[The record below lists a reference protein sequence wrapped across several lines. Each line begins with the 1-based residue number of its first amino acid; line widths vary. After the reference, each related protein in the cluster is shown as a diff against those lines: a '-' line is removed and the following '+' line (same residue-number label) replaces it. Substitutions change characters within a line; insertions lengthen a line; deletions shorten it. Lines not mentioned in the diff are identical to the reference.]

1 MIGAG
6 RIRGWAVALA
16 TVTCLL
22 PVSGLAGQ
30 AGAPETSLRPTLR
43 PSLSPTVAPNVALT
57 VASDEAIAPAD
68 VVAAVATGAGS
79 SRVASPSSGLPPQMR
94 PQMRP
99 MSAQLIAVAARPA
112 DLNASLLEQSLV
124 PLVRPDGIAQQA
136 LFKRRRLRRGSVC
149 GDIDIQGKE
158 IGAVVGTMPGCGAA
172 DAVRVTSVAGVT
184 LSQSSVMTCET
195 AAALKRWISK
205 DVEKAFGRRNRVVSL
220 RVAAH
225 YACRTRNNR
234 PGARVSEHG
243 RGKAIDISGFKLEDG
258 TLVSVLSGWN
268 SRATRKP
275 MRKMWKAACGPFGTV
290 LGPEADRHHRD
301 HFHLDVAS
309 YRSGSYCR

>member
-1 MIGAG
+1 MIGG
-6 RIRGWAVALA
+6 EQLRGWAVALA

-22 PVSGLAGQ
+22 PASSLAVQ
-30 AGAPETSLRPTLR
+30 ADAPETSLRPILR
-43 PSLSPTVAPNVALT
+43 PSPAPAVAAT
-57 VASDEAIAPAD
+57 VASDGAVARAD

-79 SRVASPSSGLPPQMR
+79 SRVASPSSGLR
-94 PQMRP
+94 PQLRP
-99 MSAQLIAVAARPA
+99 VSAQLLAVAARPA
-112 DLNASLLEQSLV
+112 DLDASLLDQSLV

-136 LFKRRRLRRGSVC
+136 LFKRRRLRQGSVC

-195 AAALKRWISK
+195 AAALKRWVSK

-234 PGARVSEHG
+234 PGAKVSEHG

-268 SRATRKP
+268 ARATRKP

-290 LGPEADRHHRD
+290 LGPESDRHHRD